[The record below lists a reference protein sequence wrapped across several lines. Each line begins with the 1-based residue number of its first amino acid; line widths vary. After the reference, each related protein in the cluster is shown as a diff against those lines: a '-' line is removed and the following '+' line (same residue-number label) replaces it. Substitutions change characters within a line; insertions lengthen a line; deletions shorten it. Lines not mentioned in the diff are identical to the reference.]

1 MITIIAAI
9 LFTVYH
15 ILNKSLYIVTFLENY
30 PQIDL
35 IGIRL
40 QGLLAFETL
49 AVRVDVVAVKKPH
62 DLQTF
67 RPQCFNRINGTGC
80 AACMQ

>member
-1 MITIIAAI
+1 MVAIIAAI

-15 ILNKSLYIVTFLENY
+15 ILYKSLQIVTFLENY

-35 IGIRL
+35 SGISL

-49 AVRVDVVAVKKPH
+49 AIRVDVVAVKKTH
-62 DLQTF
+62 DLQAF
-67 RPQCFNRINGTGC
+67 RPQYFNWINGTGC